1 MTRKQKDVVFIL
13 DYGIKFGFGHLS
25 RCSNLAKHLKEKD
38 INVYLITSKRYVNK
52 KFSKLEKNFLEIFEN
67 NIYFIQSLISKNHFK
82 ENIILNKINIIVANK
97 IVILDHYYLDLSI
110 VKSCSTANA
119 IFQFKDD

>member
-1 MTRKQKDVVFIL
+1 MLKYSTQSHSKQNK
-13 DYGIKFGFGHLS
+13 K
-25 RCSNLAKHLKEKD
+25 SN
-38 INVYLITSKRYVNK
+38 VNK

-97 IVILDHYYLDLSI
+97 IVILDHYYLDL
-110 VKSCSTANA
+110 
-119 IFQFKDD
+119 